1 MPKKLQL
8 TLACGN
14 YEIVRPLIEGKVYV
28 DGVDLNILTDNDSA
42 TRHWRFLRNKE
53 FDIAEFSGSSYLA
66 ARDNDL
72 PVRAIPVFLHR
83 RFRHGFMFINTQKG
97 IIKPADLKGKKIGVK
112 TMMTTAILWT
122 RGILQS
128 EYGVPLNSI
137 EWVQEMD
144 DDVDVKLPADI
155 KVQKLGAKK
164 SVETMLAEGEIDAL
178 LHSDIIKPFVARDP
192 RVGRLFPDVK
202 GEEAS
207 YYKKT
212 GIFPIMHV
220 TALRKELADENPWL
234 AINLYRAFEQAKALG
249 MTRMVNPRIVPLA
262 WYQDAWEEQE
272 RVLGSDPW
280 EYGLTEKNRKVLDTM
295 IGYSHEQGLIKT
307 RFSPDDLFLSV
318 DQGKGRGG
326 EQRV

>member
-14 YEIVRPLIEGKVYV
+14 YEIVRPLIEGKVQV

-97 IIKPADLKGKKIGVK
+97 ITKPADLKGKRIGVK

-178 LHSDIIKPFVARDP
+178 FHSDIIKPFVARDP
-192 RVGRLFPDVK
+192 RVGRLFRDVK
-202 GEEAS
+202 AEEAA

-220 TALRKELADENPWL
+220 TALRKELTDQHPWL

-249 MTRMVNPRIVPLA
+249 MKRMVNPRIVPLA

-272 RVLGSDPW
+272 RVLGPDPW
-280 EYGLTEKNRKVLDTM
+280 EYGLTERNRKVLDTM

-307 RFSPDDLFLSV
+307 RFSPDDLFLSL

>member
-14 YEIVRPLIEGKVYV
+14 YEIVRPLIEGKVQV

-72 PVRAIPVFLHR
+72 PVLAIPVFLHR

-97 IIKPADLKGKKIGVK
+97 ITKPADLKGKRIGVK

-178 LHSDIIKPFVARDP
+178 FHSDIIKPFVARDP
-192 RVGRLFPDVK
+192 RVGRLFRDVK
-202 GEEAS
+202 AEEAA

-220 TALRKELADENPWL
+220 TALRKELTDQHPWL

-249 MTRMVNPRIVPLA
+249 MKRMVNPRIVPLA

-272 RVLGSDPW
+272 RVLGPDPW
-280 EYGLTEKNRKVLDTM
+280 EYGLTERNRKVLDTM

-307 RFSPDDLFLSV
+307 RFSPDDLFLSL